1 MGWFLERGL
10 MPTGKV
16 RFFDEEKGYGFI
28 EGDDGQQV
36 FLHATNLPEGT
47 TTVRKGTRVEFSV
60 ADGRR
65 GPQVLSLRLLE
76 PQTSL
81 VKLKRKSADDLAV
94 IVEDTITLLDQV
106 NSGLKHGR
114 HPEGGASK
122 KIAAVLRKLADELEA

>member
-1 MGWFLERGL
+1 

-28 EGDDGQQV
+28 ESDEGQQV
-36 FLHATNLPEGT
+36 FLHATNLPDGV
-47 TTVRKGTRVEFSV
+47 TTVRKGTRVEFSI

-76 PQTSL
+76 PAASL

-94 IVEDTITLLDQV
+94 IVEDTITLLDKV
-106 NSGLKHGR
+106 NGGLKHGR
-114 HPEGGASK
+114 HPEGATAK
-122 KIAAVLRKLADELEA
+122 KISAVLRKLADELEA

>member
-1 MGWFLERGL
+1 MGWFYERGL

-16 RFFDEEKGYGFI
+16 RFFDDEKGYGFI
-28 EGDDGQQV
+28 ESDEGQQV
-36 FLHATNLPEGT
+36 FLHASNLPEGAT
-47 TTVRKGTRVEFSV
+47 TIKKGARVEFSI

-106 NSGLKHGR
+106 NGGLKHGR
-114 HPEGGASK
+114 HPEGGAAK